1 MGYFCNCGY
10 GCYGYG
16 YGCFV
21 VWVVVVVGLWQLK
34 IAIVLKQE
42 RDALQEGKENEF
54 KLLDYQQ

>member
-10 GCYGYG
+10 GCYG